1 METAETPLG
10 RLLRTLKR
18 RSGTAAVIVAFGLT
32 LVGALWG
39 LILVEGREERSDV
52 IASAVKQN
60 SNLAVAYEEHVART
74 LKGLDG
80 VLLFIRH
87 EYRRAGT
94 AIDIARYAD
103 EGIIDERLFSILS
116 ITDEHGNIV
125 KSSQTAAQA
134 SYADREFFKVH
145 RLRRDRDD
153 LHISVPVLGRI
164 SGTWQVPISRAL
176 FRKDGSFAGV
186 VVLSVDPGYFT
197 RFYQKADIG
206 AQGVVTLVGLDGI
219 ARARRVGSALSFG
232 DDMSATTLLRA
243 QAHSA
248 VGDFLSLGG
257 IDDIPRYIS
266 YRTLGGY
273 PLIVAVGTS
282 REEVLAEYKR
292 GRNRDFFLATMLTCV
307 IFVFTAMLVVAIHR
321 QERAA
326 IDLATSEARF
336 RATFEQA
343 AIGIAHISLDRCY
356 IAVNR
361 KFCDMLG
368 YTPEELIGT
377 PATSVT
383 HPEDRDD
390 DGRFREDLLGG
401 RAESLSAEKRYVRK
415 DGGVIWTN
423 RTVSLVR
430 NLAGEPL
437 YFLRV
442 IEDITKRKRLEAEL
456 LALATTDALTGLPN
470 RRSFM
475 SRLEEEYA
483 RLHRFNSHPVAVLM
497 LDLDYFKSINDTRG
511 HAAGDQVLRE
521 VAVLIRDAT
530 RRVDL
535 CSRIGGEEF
544 AILLSG
550 ASTDAAREF
559 AERLRAR
566 IAAAA
571 IVHEGHAISVTASIG
586 ISAMLA
592 SDDSADAS
600 LLRADG
606 ALYHAKDFGRNQV
619 KVVEV
624 GGGKPATAGGNAA

>member
-1 METAETPLG
+1 MEAAETPFT
-10 RLLRTLKR
+10 RLLRTLQR

-39 LILVEGREERSDV
+39 LILVESREEHGDV
-52 IASAVKQN
+52 IAGAVKQN

-80 VLLFIRH
+80 VLLFIRN
-87 EYRRAGT
+87 EYRRAGA

-103 EGIIDERLFSILS
+103 EGIIDDRLFSILS

-125 KSSQTAAQA
+125 KSTQPAAQA
-134 SYADREFFKVH
+134 SYADREFFRVH

-153 LHISVPVLGRI
+153 LHVSVPVLGRVT
-164 SGTWQVPISRAL
+164 GTWQVPISRAL
-176 FRKDGSFAGV
+176 YRSDGSFAGI

-206 AQGVVTLVGLDGI
+206 AHGVVTLVGLDGI
-219 ARARRVGSALSFG
+219 ARARRVGNLLSFG
-232 DDMSATTLLRA
+232 DDMSASTLLKA
-243 QAHSA
+243 QAASA
-248 VGDFLSLGG
+248 IGEFLSKGG
-257 IDDIPRYIS
+257 IDEIPRYVS
-266 YRTLGGY
+266 YRTLGNY

-282 REEVLAEYKR
+282 RDEVLAEFKR
-292 GRNRDFFLATMLTCV
+292 GRNRDFFLATMLTGV

-368 YTPEELIGT
+368 YAPDELIGT

-390 DGRFREDLLGG
+390 EGRFRDELLGG

-430 NLAGEPL
+430 DHAGEPL

-456 LALATTDALTGLPN
+456 LEMATTDALTGLPN

-550 ASTDAAREF
+550 ATTDAAREF

-592 SDDSADAS
+592 SDESADAS

-619 KVVEV
+619 KVVEADAAR
-624 GGGKPATAGGNAA
+624 PAGAGGNAA

>member
-1 METAETPLG
+1 MDAPEPPFG

-39 LILVEGREERSDV
+39 LILVEGREERGDV
-52 IASAVKQN
+52 VASAVKQN

-87 EYRRAGT
+87 EYRRAGP

-103 EGIIDERLFSILS
+103 DGIIDDRLFSILS
-116 ITDEHGNIV
+116 ITDERGNIV
-125 KSSQTAAQA
+125 KSSQPAAQA

-153 LHISVPVLGRI
+153 LHISTPVLGRVT
-164 SGTWQVPISRAL
+164 GTWQVPISRAL

-219 ARARRVGSALSFG
+219 ARARRVGNVLSFG
-232 DDMSATTLLRA
+232 DDMSATTLLKA
-243 QAHSA
+243 QASSA
-248 VGDFLSLGG
+248 IGDFLSLGG
-257 IDDIPRYIS
+257 IDDIPRYVS
-266 YRTLGGY
+266 YRTLSGY

-282 REEVLAEYKR
+282 RDEVLAEYKR
-292 GRNRDFFLATMLTCV
+292 GRNRDFFLATMLTGV

-390 DGRFREDLLGG
+390 EGRFREELLGG

-430 NLAGEPL
+430 DHAGEPL

-550 ASTDAAREF
+550 ATTDAAREF

-592 SDDSADAS
+592 SDESADAS

-624 GGGKPATAGGNAA
+624 DGGKPATAGGNAA

>member
-1 METAETPLG
+1 
-10 RLLRTLKR
+10 
-18 RSGTAAVIVAFGLT
+18 
-32 LVGALWG
+32 
-39 LILVEGREERSDV
+39 
-52 IASAVKQN
+52 
-60 SNLAVAYEEHVART
+60 
-74 LKGLDG
+74 
-80 VLLFIRH
+80 
-87 EYRRAGT
+87 
-94 AIDIARYAD
+94 
-103 EGIIDERLFSILS
+103 
-116 ITDEHGNIV
+116 
-125 KSSQTAAQA
+125 
-134 SYADREFFKVH
+134 
-145 RLRRDRDD
+145 
-153 LHISVPVLGRI
+153 
-164 SGTWQVPISRAL
+164 
-176 FRKDGSFAGV
+176 
-186 VVLSVDPGYFT
+186 
-197 RFYQKADIG
+197 
-206 AQGVVTLVGLDGI
+206 
-219 ARARRVGSALSFG
+219 
-232 DDMSATTLLRA
+232 
-243 QAHSA
+243 
-248 VGDFLSLGG
+248 
-257 IDDIPRYIS
+257 
-266 YRTLGGY
+266 
-273 PLIVAVGTS
+273 
-282 REEVLAEYKR
+282 VLAEYKR
-292 GRNRDFFLATMLTCV
+292 GRNRDFFLATMLTGV

-390 DGRFREDLLGG
+390 EGRFREELLGG

-430 NLAGEPL
+430 DHAGEPL

-550 ASTDAAREF
+550 ATTDAAREF

-592 SDDSADAS
+592 SDESADAS

-624 GGGKPATAGGNAA
+624 DGGKPATAGGNAA